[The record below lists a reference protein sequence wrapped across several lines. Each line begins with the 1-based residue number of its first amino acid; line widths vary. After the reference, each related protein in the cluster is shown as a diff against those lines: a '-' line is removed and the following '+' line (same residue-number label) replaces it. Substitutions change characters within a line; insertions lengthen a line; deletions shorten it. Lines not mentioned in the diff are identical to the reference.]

1 MSGFGNL
8 LRLSEPQSLQALLGP
23 KVSDYCVG
31 VTVPQPVIG
40 FQHRNH
46 VRMASALHLLQQ

>member
-1 MSGFGNL
+1 MSGFGNP

-31 VTVPQPVIG
+31 VTVPQAVIG